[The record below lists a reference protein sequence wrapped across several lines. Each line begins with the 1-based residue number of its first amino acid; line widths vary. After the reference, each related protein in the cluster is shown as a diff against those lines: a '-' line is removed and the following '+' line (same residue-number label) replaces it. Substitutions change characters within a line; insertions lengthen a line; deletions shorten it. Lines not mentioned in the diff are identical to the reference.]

1 MTEPVSAESS
11 LGEEPIPLQNTWV
24 FWHDRFQGATTL
36 IEYEAN
42 LQAVCTFQTVQR
54 FWECFNNLPNPD
66 KLVVKSSLHMMQKG
80 VKPLWEDPKN
90 ENGGFWCLRTKKEDS
105 NEVWKELVLAAI
117 GEQFAPVLVEN
128 DDINGITVSVRQAYD
143 IIQVWNRIA
152 DESAQSKILAR
163 IKKLLPKLEFIA
175 HYYKP
180 CKNHADFGR
189 KE

>member
-1 MTEPVSAESS
+1 VFTHKERRFVSVVYPKGLLFS
-11 LGEEPIPLQNTWV
+11 V
-24 FWHDRFQGATTL
+24 TTL
-36 IEYEAN
+36 
-42 LQAVCTFQTVQR
+42 R
-54 FWECFNNLPNPD
+54 
-66 KLVVKSSLHMMQKG
+66 
-80 VKPLWEDPKN
+80 
-90 ENGGFWCLRTKKEDS
+90 